1 VQHELLQRPWLPE
14 PRRQHPEIEATFNL
28 QGSQRAQRDMIPQ
41 LLEPFQIRERE
52 LLERPEPHEAQRQ
65 PSDLFVLRT
74 NMHSTDI
81 QGLQTRELPYLFGH
95 RL

>member
-1 VQHELLQRPWLPE
+1 
-14 PRRQHPEIEATFNL
+14 
-28 QGSQRAQRDMIPQ
+28 
-41 LLEPFQIRERE
+41 
-52 LLERPEPHEAQRQ
+52 
-65 PSDLFVLRT
+65 LRT